1 MRADVKIN
9 DLWMFAMGWLRE
21 EIDFPMPQS
30 QTNTVVVPGR
40 NAPIRFTEAL
50 GRVSYQPRSFS
61 ITLSMLGSREKFNQM
76 KDLLANLY
84 AGQLCQVILSEELD
98 LYALGTLELEP
109 AYDPLTGKGQMV
121 LSCSDGD
128 SYRYH
133 TEETVVTITG
143 GGTAILNNDY
153 MPVVPTVV
161 TTAETALS
169 WSIGEDVFPQIRQRR
184 DVDIPGTGTAGRAK
198 FGQHYGRRHDHL
210 PVPGGTPMSLFRV
223 FVDGQLFYHPH
234 LSQLSITEA
243 KVQEDAENIDSLTL
257 SAPFNHPYLFAIRPM
272 ASTIVCKKD
281 ELTVFEG
288 RALDDGTDF
297 YNTHTWTCE
306 SCLAYLKDTMQPPFS
321 YQGPLRGLLEQ
332 FLSVHNAAVE
342 EKKQF
347 TLGTVTVTDNNDYI
361 SYSNSDY
368 SVTMDAMQDKLIK
381 THGGYLQVRYTDM
394 GKFLDYLEDFP
405 DRSLQTVEF
414 GKNLTDVKITRDHT
428 ERVTALI
435 PLGAKI
441 TETEE
446 DGNETETDT
455 RLDITAVN
463 DGKNYVYDEEAVE
476 EIGWIWT
483 TEIWE
488 DVTLAGN
495 LLRKANARLSE
506 LVKGVTSMELTI
518 VDESD
523 TGADIG
529 DIRARMYVRC
539 ISKPH
544 GIDGTYLCL
553 SRTRDYLNPSG
564 NTITIGAAGVRLTSE
579 SAKQDQNITSI
590 EDELLGQ
597 TSKIEVI
604 TGKVD
609 QINAQ
614 KMYRTELVVDG
625 VNIFRDKG
633 QKSIL
638 RCRVYS
644 WDKEITDTLPAS
656 SFVWHRNSGREDLDA
671 DWDSSH
677 TGMKSI
683 TVTTE
688 DVTDNASFYCEIT
701 I

>member
-1 MRADVKIN
+1 MR
-9 DLWMFAMGWLRE
+9 
-21 EIDFPMPQS
+21 Q
-30 QTNTVVVPGR
+30 
-40 NAPIRFTEAL
+40 
-50 GRVSYQPRSFS
+50 
-61 ITLSMLGSREKFNQM
+61 
-76 KDLLANLY
+76 
-84 AGQLCQVILSEELD
+84 
-98 LYALGTLELEP
+98 
-109 AYDPLTGKGQMV
+109 
-121 LSCSDGD
+121 
-128 SYRYH
+128 
-133 TEETVVTITG
+133 
-143 GGTAILNNDY
+143 
-153 MPVVPTVV
+153 
-161 TTAETALS
+161 
-169 WSIGEDVFPQIRQRR
+169 
-184 DVDIPGTGTAGRAK
+184 
-198 FGQHYGRRHDHL
+198 
-210 PVPGGTPMSLFRV
+210 FRIY
-223 FVDGQLFYHPH
+223 VDGSLFYHPS
-234 LSQLSITEA
+234 LSKLAITQA
-243 KVQEDAENIDSLTL
+243 KVSEDAESIDCLTL
-257 SAPFNHPYLFAIRPM
+257 SAPHNHPYLTSIRPM
-272 ASTIVCKKD
+272 ASVIVCKKGD
-281 ELTVFEG
+281 DVVFEG
-288 RALDDGTDF
+288 RALDDGSDF

-306 SCLAYLKDTMQPPFS
+306 SCLSYLKDTLQPPFS
-321 YQGPLRGLLEQ
+321 YKGPLKGLLEQ
-332 FLSVHNAAVE
+332 FLSVHNASVE
-342 EKKQF
+342 DQKKIQ
-347 TLGTVTVTDNNDYI
+347 LGNVTVKDDNDYI
-361 SYSNSDY
+361 SYSSSDY
-368 SVTMDAMQDKLIK
+368 SVTMDAIKSKLLD
-381 THGGYLQVRYTDM
+381 THGGYLQMRYVGDV
-394 GKFLDYLEDFP
+394 KYLDYLADFNTA
-405 DRSLQTVEF
+405 SVQTVEY
-414 GKNLTDVKITRDHT
+414 GKNLLDVKITRDHT

-435 PLGAKI
+435 PLGAKL
-441 TETEE
+441 TETDE

-463 DGKNYVYDEEAVE
+463 DGKNYVYDEEAVK

-483 TEIWE
+483 TEVWE

-495 LLRKANARLSE
+495 LLRKAKARITE
-506 LVKGVTSMELTI
+506 LAKGVTSMELTI

-553 SRTRDYLNPSG
+553 SRTRDYLDPSG
-564 NTITIGAAGVRLTSE
+564 NTITIGAAGVRLTSQ
-579 SAKQDQNITSI
+579 SAKQEQNITSI
-590 EDELLGQ
+590 EDDLLGQ

-638 RCRVYS
+638 CCRVYS

-677 TGMKSI
+677 KGMKSI

>member
-1 MRADVKIN
+1 
-9 DLWMFAMGWLRE
+9 
-21 EIDFPMPQS
+21 
-30 QTNTVVVPGR
+30 
-40 NAPIRFTEAL
+40 
-50 GRVSYQPRSFS
+50 
-61 ITLSMLGSREKFNQM
+61 
-76 KDLLANLY
+76 
-84 AGQLCQVILSEELD
+84 
-98 LYALGTLELEP
+98 
-109 AYDPLTGKGQMV
+109 
-121 LSCSDGD
+121 
-128 SYRYH
+128 
-133 TEETVVTITG
+133 
-143 GGTAILNNDY
+143 
-153 MPVVPTVV
+153 
-161 TTAETALS
+161 
-169 WSIGEDVFPQIRQRR
+169 
-184 DVDIPGTGTAGRAK
+184 
-198 FGQHYGRRHDHL
+198 
-210 PVPGGTPMSLFRV
+210 MSLFRV

-257 SAPFNHPYLFAIRPM
+257 SAPFNHPYLSSIQPM

-281 ELTVFEG
+281 DLTVFEG
-288 RALDDGTDF
+288 RALDNGTDF

-347 TLGTVTVTDNNDYI
+347 TLGTVTVKDNNDYI

-368 SVTMDAMQDKLIK
+368 SVTMDAIQDKLIK
-381 THGGYLQVRYTDM
+381 THGGYLQVRYTEN
-394 GKFLDYLEDFP
+394 GKVLDYLEDFP

-435 PLGAKI
+435 PLGAKL
-441 TETEE
+441 TETDE

-506 LVKGVTSMELTI
+506 LAKGVTSMELTI

-564 NTITIGAAGVRLTSE
+564 NTITIGAAGVRLTSQ

-590 EDELLGQ
+590 EDDLLGQ
-597 TSKIEVI
+597 TSKIEDMASKVEQIPALQENIRECYSEITKTSEEINLSVREEFISRSELETIQKDFETSIIQNSTEIRMDFTAITDEIRENVSTNQLLLEEYIRFKGALIELGKVGSAFTAELSNEELAFKENGQKIAYISNQSLVI
-604 TGKVD
+604 T
-609 QINAQ
+609 NAEIRN
-614 KMYRTELVVDG
+614 KLSLGNESRGWFDFIPRTNGNL
-625 VNIFRDKG
+625 
-633 QKSIL
+633 SIKW
-638 RCRVYS
+638 RGP
-644 WDKEITDTLPAS
+644 I
-656 SFVWHRNSGREDLDA
+656 
-671 DWDSSH
+671 
-677 TGMKSI
+677 
-683 TVTTE
+683 
-688 DVTDNASFYCEIT
+688 
-701 I
+701 